1 VRAQGRKDFFNGIG
15 GSSKE
20 GYMRRIIF
28 VLILCLS
35 CAAQVFAHCQIPC
48 GIYDDEARIKMISEH
63 IMTIEKSM
71 NNIIELSRAKK
82 IDYNQLVRWVNNKE
96 THAGYIQDI
105 VSEYFMYQRVSP
117 VLEAGTERYADYI
130 SQLTLLHSMGVYAM
144 KAKQGLELSDLDE
157 LRSLLKSFEKA
168 YFKK

>member
-1 VRAQGRKDFFNGIG
+1 
-15 GSSKE
+15 
-20 GYMRRIIF
+20 
-28 VLILCLS
+28 
-35 CAAQVFAHCQIPC
+35 
-48 GIYDDEARIKMISEH
+48 
-63 IMTIEKSM
+63 
-71 NNIIELSRAKK
+71 
-82 IDYNQLVRWVNNKE
+82 
-96 THAGYIQDI
+96 
-105 VSEYFMYQRVSP
+105 MYQRVSP